1 MFRQFNPTSS
11 YLSLNWLRLLIPLII
26 TPIIFKILPYR
37 GIIFKIIRGQ
47 EINKEINPHRVQ
59 NISHIKIF
67 INSLFY
73 FICISN
79 IFGLLPYIYTPASMP
94 LITLSISLTLWLT
107 IIIYAWIASFKIRCG
122 HLLPISTPLILS
134 PFIVLIELIS
144 LIIRPFT
151 LSIRLTANII
161 AGHLLIT
168 LLSSRGLYIN
178 DIIPIM
184 RLIIVQNFLVVLE
197 IAVAIIQGYI
207 FILLFTIYTSEI

>member
-1 MFRQFNPTSS
+1 M
-11 YLSLNWLRLLIPLII
+11 
-26 TPIIFKILPYR
+26 
-37 GIIFKIIRGQ
+37 IRGQ
-47 EINKEINPHRVQ
+47 EIKKEIDPHRVQ
-59 NISHIKIF
+59 NMHNIKIF
-67 INSLFY
+67 INILFY
-73 FICISN
+73 FVCVSN
-79 IFGLLPYIYTPASMP
+79 IFGLLPYIYTPTSIP
-94 LITLSISLTLWLT
+94 LVTLSISLTLWLT
-107 IIIYAWIASFKIRCG
+107 IMFYAWITSFKIICG

-168 LLSSRGLYIN
+168 LLSSRGSYIN
-178 DIIPIM
+178 GIIPFM
-184 RLIIVQNFLVVLE
+184 GLVMVQNLLVVLE